1 MSDKKFNEIWKE
13 RQYIYSIPE
22 KILFDAELT
31 LSDLRI
37 YCVVSSYEGIREDF
51 LKEQKGKLENF
62 YYESSIEDSI
72 KMLLAKRYLVEE
84 EGFLSI
90 SNKYLLDY
98 ICCK

>member
-13 RQYIYSIPE
+13 QQYIYSIPE

-37 YCVVSSYEGIREDF
+37 YCVVRSYEGIREDF

-98 ICCK
+98 I

>member
-1 MSDKKFNEIWKE
+1 MSDKAFNEIWKE

-37 YCVVSSYEGIREDF
+37 YCVVRSYGSMSEDF
-51 LKEQKGKLENF
+51 LKEKLDNF
-62 YYESSIEDSI
+62 YYESSIENSI

-84 EGFLSI
+84 EGYLSI

-98 ICCK
+98 I